1 MDQPRAHRKQDE
13 PRRWTEAMISKVE
26 PAEHDFQEFKS
37 SLFIADGAHIAPGF
51 TGLLSK
57 QISAFS
63 NGAGGRI
70 FLGLDDDGQID
81 GGVLTMLKGGGTRAW
96 LEDIIPTLV
105 EPPLKNFNVYEVPR
119 KGKRSLIK
127 PGCAVYIVEI
137 GPSENAPHQAL
148 DYRYYLRIAG
158 KSRPMGNVH
167 LQDVL
172 QRRRHPQVEMARV
185 SPYGGP
191 EYIEADPRGPKV
203 AICFQAFLENQG
215 RTLAH
220 HVGASVLLPRPLVD
234 AYTRQKTL
242 QEPGVEVTQEPGEL
256 AFFRYHPRP
265 VFPGQGLLFLRFWLV
280 IHARNRR
287 AYRTEEA
294 KIGWRIYADDAPP
307 KRSEAPLQRF
317 AVIKEG
323 LRWLDERLRAGRGAG
338 KLR

>member
-1 MDQPRAHRKQDE
+1 
-13 PRRWTEAMISKVE
+13 MISKLE
-26 PAEHDFQEFKS
+26 PSEHDFQEFKS

-81 GGVLTMLKGGGTRAW
+81 GGVLIQLKGGGTRAW

-105 EPPLKNFNVYEVPR
+105 EPPLKDFNVYEVPR
-119 KGKRSLIK
+119 RGKRSKITA
-127 PGCAVYIVEI
+127 GCAVYIIEI
-137 GPSENAPHQAL
+137 ESSENAPHQAL

-167 LQDVL
+167 IQDIL
-172 QRRRHPQVEMARV
+172 HRRRHPQMEMSRI
-185 SPYGGP
+185 SPYGSP
-191 EYIEADPRGPKV
+191 EHIESDPRGPKV

-220 HVGASVLLPRPLVD
+220 HVGASVLIPRPLVD
-234 AYTRQKTL
+234 AYTRRKTL
-242 QEPGVEVTQEPGEL
+242 YEEGVEVTQEPGEL
-256 AFFRYHPRP
+256 AFFRYNPQP
-265 VFPGQGLLFLRFWLV
+265 VFPGQGLLFLRFWVV

-287 AYRTEEA
+287 AYHGEQA
-294 KIGWRIYADDAPP
+294 KIGWRVYADDAPP
-307 KRSEAPLQRF
+307 KHGEVLLRRF

-323 LRWLDERLRAGRGAG
+323 LRWLDERIG
-338 KLR
+338 KRRK